1 LQGKNKNDE
10 TMKLNS
16 LTLSIGLILLGNQLA
31 NAQKYSF
38 GVFVDPQLS
47 WFNSDTKRY
56 DPNGPVVGLNI
67 GFNADK
73 FFAKRYAFSS
83 GLSINTLGG
92 NIRLMQSTY
101 TLKTVDGTYNI
112 AIGDNIK
119 LKSQYL
125 TMPVGFKFRTN
136 QIGYTTY
143 FANVGISGSIR
154 IRSYAWN
161 DTNNVSRETT
171 QTDMAWGF
179 ASYYLGIGGEYSLG
193 GESAILFG
201 ITWNDGLTRII
212 ELPNS
217 TITSQSLAL
226 KVGIIF

>member
-1 LQGKNKNDE
+1 MHLMHQILWSMRLAKIA
-10 TMKLNS
+10 LPFLV
-16 LTLSIGLILLGNQLA
+16 LTLCSVA
-31 NAQKYSF
+31 VNAQQYSF

-67 GFNADK
+67 GFGADK
-73 FFAKRYAFSS
+73 FFAKRYTFSS

-92 NIRLMQSTY
+92 NIRLMQSAY
-101 TLKTVDGTYNI
+101 TLKTVDGEYNI
-112 AIGDNIK
+112 AVNDNIK
-119 LKSQYL
+119 FKSQYL
-125 TMPVGFKFRTN
+125 TLPLGFKFRTN

-143 FANVGISGSIR
+143 YANVGLSGSLR

-161 DTNNVSRETT
+161 STNDVARETT
-171 QTDMAWGF
+171 KTDMAWGF
-179 ASYYLGIGGEYSLG
+179 ASYTIGVGGEYSIG

-217 TITSQSLAL
+217 TITSQSLSL

>member
-1 LQGKNKNDE
+1 MHGKFQKIGA
-10 TMKLNS
+10 MKRL
-16 LTLSIGLILLGNQLA
+16 GLILLFLSLLLDYKWA

-38 GVFVDPQLS
+38 GVFADPQLS

-67 GFNADK
+67 GFNADR
-73 FFAKRYAFSS
+73 FFAKRYAFAS
-83 GLSINTLGG
+83 GLSISTLGG

-101 TLKTVDGTYNI
+101 TLKTIDGTYNI

-136 QIGYTTY
+136 QIGYTTF
-143 FANVGISGSIR
+143 FANVGISGSLR

-217 TITSQSLAL
+217 TITSQSFSI
-226 KVGIIF
+226 KIGVIF